1 MAKNKSP
8 GPDGLPIEFYLKF
21 SFRILPNSKYIAV
34 IYDRVHYS
42 VGGKKVVTHATPRT
56 EGLSVFWI
64 RTTKSLD
71 QEKAFDKV
79 DHKFLFAVQVLESS
93 NMTMRF
99 QINGF
104 LSKQIAVKRRV
115 RQGCPLSPF
124 YILYIYCILEPI
136 LRINPG
142 LKSYNRK
149 TKVLRNPP
157 LLRFFQKWEQEKN
170 KINKAFSWKLTFS
183 GKIIFINS
191 RVYCSYPPFY
201 YLASIYLP
209 DEDLVTTIRKHIF
222 IFVVPPDCTESQTR
236 LLFCQK
242 TKEFGPS
249 HTWTWKL
256 NLCVPLAH

>member
-93 NMTMRF
+93 NMTTRF

-142 LKSYNRK
+142 LKSFIIER
-149 TKVLRNPP
+149 
-157 LLRFFQKWEQEKN
+157 LRFCGIHLSFGSFKN
-170 KINKAFSWKLTFS
+170 GNK
-183 GKIIFINS
+183 GKVRLIKPFLENS
-191 RVYCSYPPFY
+191 PS
-201 YLASIYLP
+201 LA
-209 DEDLVTTIRKHIF
+209 K
-222 IFVVPPDCTESQTR
+222 
-236 LLFCQK
+236 
-242 TKEFGPS
+242 
-249 HTWTWKL
+249 
-256 NLCVPLAH
+256 